1 MHEVFLGLGSNI
13 GERETL
19 LNQAC
24 KEIERLIGPIVV
36 RSAFIETEPWGYES
50 TNKFLNAVVR
60 CHTNLE
66 PLPLLNVTQSIERR
80 LGKRKKHATERLPQ
94 PSTIHHPPSTL
105 HPQPSTIF
113 HDRPIDIDILL
124 YDCATINEP
133 RLQVPHPLMLQ
144 RDFVMIPLREVLN
157 QEDDNKYLNFLL
169 GQMK

>member
-13 GERETL
+13 GERETI

-24 KEIERLIGPIVV
+24 KEIERLIGPVV
-36 RSAFIETEPWGYES
+36 GRSAFIETEPWGFKS
-50 TNKFLNAVVR
+50 ANKFMNAVVR
-60 CHTNLE
+60 CHTDLE
-66 PLPLLNVTQSIERR
+66 PLPLLNVTQSIERI
-80 LGKRKKHATERLPQ
+80 LGKRKKHATERNPS
-94 PSTIHHPPSTL
+94 PSTFHLPPSTL
-105 HPQPSTIF
+105 Y

-144 RDFVMIPLREVLN
+144 RDFVMIPLREVLK
-157 QEDDNKYLNFLL
+157 QEGDEKYMDFLF

>member
-13 GERETL
+13 GERETI

-24 KEIERLIGPIVV
+24 KEIERLIGPVV
-36 RSAFIETEPWGYES
+36 GRSAFIETEPWGFKS
-50 TNKFLNAVVR
+50 ANKFMNAVVR
-60 CHTNLE
+60 CHTDLE
-66 PLPLLNVTQSIERR
+66 PLPLLNVTQSIERI
-80 LGKRKKHATERLPQ
+80 LGKRKKHATERNPSPSTLHLP
-94 PSTIHHPPSTL
+94 PSTIHLPPSTL
-105 HPQPSTIF
+105 Y

-144 RDFVMIPLREVLN
+144 RDFVMIPLREVLK
-157 QEDDNKYLNFLL
+157 QEGDEKYMDFLF

>member
-13 GERETL
+13 GERETI

-24 KEIERLIGPIVV
+24 KEIERLIGPVV
-36 RSAFIETEPWGYES
+36 GRSAFIETEPWGFES
-50 TNKFLNAVVR
+50 ANKFMNAVVR

-66 PLPLLNVTQSIERR
+66 PLPLLDSTQKIERM
-80 LGKRKKHATERLPQ
+80 LGKRKRHATERN
-94 PSTIHHPPSTL
+94 PSPSTL
-105 HPQPSTIF
+105 HPSPSTLY
-113 HDRPIDIDILL
+113 HNRPIDIDILL

-144 RDFVMIPLREVLN
+144 RDFVMIPLREVLK
-157 QEDDNKYLNFLL
+157 QEGDEKYMDFLL

>member
-13 GERETL
+13 GERETI

-24 KEIERLIGPIVV
+24 KEIERLIGPVV
-36 RSAFIETEPWGYES
+36 GRSAFIETEPWGFKS
-50 TNKFLNAVVR
+50 ANKFMNAVVR
-60 CHTNLE
+60 CHTDLE
-66 PLPLLNVTQSIERR
+66 PLPLLNVTQSIERI
-80 LGKRKKHATERLPQ
+80 LGKRKKHATERNPHLSSFTSHLP
-94 PSTIHHPPSTL
+94 S
-105 HPQPSTIF
+105 F

-157 QEDDNKYLNFLL
+157 QEDDEKYMDFLF

>member
-13 GERETL
+13 GERETI

-24 KEIERLIGPIVV
+24 KEIERLIGPVV
-36 RSAFIETEPWGYES
+36 GRSAFIETEPWGFKS
-50 TNKFLNAVVR
+50 ANKFMNAVVR
-60 CHTNLE
+60 CHTDLE
-66 PLPLLNVTQSIERR
+66 PLPLLDVTQSIERI
-80 LGKRKKHATERLPQ
+80 LGKRKKHATERN
-94 PSTIHHPPSTL
+94 PSPSTL
-105 HPQPSTIF
+105 HPSPSTLY

-157 QEDDNKYLNFLL
+157 QEDDEKHMDFLL

>member
-13 GERETL
+13 GERETI

-24 KEIERLIGPIVV
+24 KEIERLIGPVV
-36 RSAFIETEPWGYES
+36 GRSAFIETEPWGFKS
-50 TNKFLNAVVR
+50 VNKFMNAVVR
-60 CHTNLE
+60 CHTDLE
-66 PLPLLNVTQSIERR
+66 PLPLLNVTQSIERI
-80 LGKRKKHATERLPQ
+80 LGKRPCHATTRTSHLSSFTSHLP
-94 PSTIHHPPSTL
+94 S
-105 HPQPSTIF
+105 F

-144 RDFVMIPLREVLN
+144 RDFVMIPLREVLK
-157 QEDDNKYLNFLL
+157 QEGDEKYMDFLL